1 MTIVRSDKLRDWHS
15 DKRGRGSKCQ
25 IFCGR
30 HRRTDRNG
38 FLSSDRN
45 RTICLFYAYFTA
57 SLDDRVGVNSEGRRS
72 EGIHPELCSNKTRLF
87 KSRVEDL
94 VV

>member
-1 MTIVRSDKLRDWHS
+1 MTIVWVDKLRDWHS
-15 DKRGRGSKCQ
+15 DRGRGSKCQ

-57 SLDDRVGVNSEGRRS
+57 YLDDRVGVNREEGVKGS
-72 EGIHPELCSNKTRLF
+72 
-87 KSRVEDL
+87 KSYARVKPCYSIQDYFG
-94 VV
+94 